1 MSITKQRKPYL
12 VKEVGEWKFTFH
24 YKEGSIE
31 KTFLSITSDSGMFNC
46 RIGGRNEAYYFL
58 LHVAMKDDIPVLH
71 DYVTRLYHLA
81 TVWNDTALAKDVNT
95 AINNWRER
103 VSAKGAE
110 KAKAVT
116 EHEELASQAF
126 MEDVVAYAEASP
138 KERKRMSEESQ
149 KEMKRI
155 LNEDSNGE

>member
-1 MSITKQRKPYL
+1 MSMKFRKPYL

-81 TVWNDTALAKDVNT
+81 TVWNDTELAKDVNT
-95 AINNWRER
+95 AIDNWHER
-103 VSAKGAE
+103 VN
-110 KAKAVT
+110 AKAV
-116 EHEELASQAF
+116 EKAAAVNDSEEMASQAF
-126 MEDVVAYAEASP
+126 MEDVAAYAEASP
-138 KERKRMSEESQ
+138 KERKRMSKESRE
-149 KEMKRI
+149 EMKHI

>member
-1 MSITKQRKPYL
+1 MSMKFRKPYL

-81 TVWNDTALAKDVNT
+81 TVWNDTELAKDVNT
-95 AINNWRER
+95 AIDSWHER
-103 VSAKGAE
+103 VN
-110 KAKAVT
+110 AKAV
-116 EHEELASQAF
+116 EKAAAVNDSEEMASQAF
-126 MEDVVAYAEASP
+126 MEDVAAYAEASP
-138 KERKRMSEESQ
+138 KERKRMSKESRE
-149 KEMKRI
+149 EMKHI